1 MSLLRETTKVFMYI
15 LAAAILTLS
24 QVYADSVCDKAFFDL
39 ESEAKGIT
47 LKKMMSYDDV
57 YNFSLSLD
65 LYKEKTK
72 GVVCPV
78 PMQTKIANYKVDIK
92 SRRINT
98 INKFIKLGIK
108 EEAGKDLSAELDY
121 LSGKSTRGQYE
132 FAQTF
137 KEEPIVE
144 VKPQPKPE
152 PDRRVEPIIIPPR
165 VEPVIVTPR
174 VEPPQPPRRTD
185 PTCGEVLHQ
194 NGAVNL
200 ENVRNQDSVG
210 WCYAYTAADML
221 SFKLDKKVS
230 AVSVANPAD
239 IAADV
244 ARGTTPAG
252 GIIEG
257 SARNY
262 LAKNRGVCLESDLPS
277 SDFKFCTDQLYQD
290 FLNYLI
296 EIAGNGRFE
305 RELTSNQCLEKNL
318 RQAFPNVSIPDVRS
332 LVRANGSRKLIE
344 SLYQLQCRS
353 IIPVNPEAFKMKT
366 YNSFMISKD
375 ALVNHIDQQISG
387 GVIGIGYDLKKMTGE
402 NLDGGH
408 ASLIVGRRV
417 NQETGACEY
426 LIRNSWGK
434 NCSQKEDSQLSCHK
448 NCDSKG
454 CRYSGHFWVSRS
466 RVKEAITDVN
476 FF

>member
-1 MSLLRETTKVFMYI
+1 MYI
-15 LAAAILTLS
+15 LAATIITLS
-24 QVYADSVCDKAFFDL
+24 QVYANSCDKAFLDL
-39 ESEAKGIT
+39 DTEAKGIN
-47 LKKMMSYDDV
+47 LKKMISYDDV
-57 YNFSLSLD
+57 YNFSLVLD
-65 LYKEKTK
+65 LYRERTK
-72 GVVCPV
+72 GQVCSV
-78 PMQTKIANYKVDIK
+78 AIQTKIAGYKKDIK
-92 SRRINT
+92 EKRINT
-98 INKFIKLGIK
+98 VNRFIKLGIK
-108 EEAGKDLSAELDY
+108 EEAGKDLAQELDY
-121 LSGKSTRGQYE
+121 LNGKSSRSSYE
-132 FAQTF
+132 FAQAF

-144 VKPQPKPE
+144 VKPE
-152 PDRRVEPIIIPPR
+152 PRVVPRVEPR

-174 VEPPQPPRRTD
+174 TEQVVVDPPRVEPQRRTD

-194 NGAVNL
+194 NAAVNL

-221 SFKLDKKVS
+221 SYKLNKKVS
-230 AVSVANPAD
+230 AVSMANPVD

-244 ARGTTPAG
+244 ASGKPPAG

-257 SARNY
+257 STRQY
-262 LAKNRGVCLESDLPS
+262 LAKNKGVCLESDLPS
-277 SDFKFCTDQLYQD
+277 SDFKFCIDQLYQD

-305 RELTSNQCLEKNL
+305 RELTTNQCLEKNL

-344 SLYQLQCRS
+344 SLYQLQCKS
-353 IIPVNPEAFKMKT
+353 LIPVNPDAFRMKT
-366 YNSFMISKD
+366 YNSFMISKED
-375 ALVNHIDQQISG
+375 LVKHIDQQISG
-387 GVIGIGYDLKKMTGE
+387 GVIGIGYDYKKMAGE
-402 NLDGGH
+402 GYEGGH

-426 LIRNSWGK
+426 LVRNSWGK
-434 NCSQKEDSQLSCHK
+434 NCTQKEDSQLSCHK
-448 NCDSKG
+448 NCDSSG

-466 RVKEAITDVN
+466 RVQEAIQDVN